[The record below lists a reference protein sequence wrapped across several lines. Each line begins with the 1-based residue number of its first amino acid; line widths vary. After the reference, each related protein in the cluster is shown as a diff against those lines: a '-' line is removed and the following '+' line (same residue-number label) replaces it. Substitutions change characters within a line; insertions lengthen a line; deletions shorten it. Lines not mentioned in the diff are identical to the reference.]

1 MINIIKLANI
11 LDNLGSYSLSDK
23 LYKIAETYVPPVE
36 YYSGVDKRH
45 YNEFKSPGSKSY
57 NQMKTFEQMKS
68 RNTGMPQQSNETVVM
83 DGSMYYD
90 NPYTPKEILKLRNLA
105 PALNFRNYLK
115 RYYSGDN
122 SLHSSNPRSFATSL
136 WEFVRTNEMKN
147 NLLNA
152 FDAYADSGATYKGQS
167 IKNVPEIKELY
178 LYIKGN
184 AKQFS
189 ETEIGDILE
198 DLFAG
203 G

>member
-1 MINIIKLANI
+1 
-11 LDNLGSYSLSDK
+11 
-23 LYKIAETYVPPVE
+23 
-36 YYSGVDKRH
+36 
-45 YNEFKSPGSKSY
+45 
-57 NQMKTFEQMKS
+57 
-68 RNTGMPQQSNETVVM
+68 
-83 DGSMYYD
+83 
-90 NPYTPKEILKLRNLA
+90 
-105 PALNFRNYLK
+105 
-115 RYYSGDN
+115 
-122 SLHSSNPRSFATSL
+122 
-136 WEFVRTNEMKN
+136 MKN

-167 IKNVPEIKELY
+167 IKNVPELKELY

>member
-1 MINIIKLANI
+1 
-11 LDNLGSYSLSDK
+11 
-23 LYKIAETYVPPVE
+23 
-36 YYSGVDKRH
+36 
-45 YNEFKSPGSKSY
+45 
-57 NQMKTFEQMKS
+57 
-68 RNTGMPQQSNETVVM
+68 
-83 DGSMYYD
+83 
-90 NPYTPKEILKLRNLA
+90 
-105 PALNFRNYLK
+105 
-115 RYYSGDN
+115 
-122 SLHSSNPRSFATSL
+122 
-136 WEFVRTNEMKN
+136 
-147 NLLNA
+147 LLNA

>member
-57 NQMKTFEQMKS
+57 NQMSAPKNNK
-68 RNTGMPQQSNETVVM
+68 MPQQSNETVVM

-90 NPYTPKEILKLRNLA
+90 NPYTPKDILKLRNLIV
-105 PALNFRNYLK
+105 PTNFRNELK
-115 RYYSGDN
+115 RYKSGD
-122 SLHSSNPRSFATSL
+122 SELVSSNPRSFATSL
-136 WEFVRTNEMKN
+136 WQFARKN
-147 NLLNA
+147 KMNYSLTDA

-167 IKNVPEIKELY
+167 IKKVPELKELY
-178 LYIKGN
+178 LYIKNN
-184 AKQFS
+184 AKKFS
-189 ETEIGDILE
+189 ETEVGDILE
-198 DLFAG
+198 DLFTG
-203 G
+203 K

>member
-1 MINIIKLANI
+1 MDKLLRVASI

-57 NQMKTFEQMKS
+57 NQMSAPQNNK
-68 RNTGMPQQSNETVVM
+68 MPQQSNETVVM
-83 DGSMYYD
+83 DGSMYFD
-90 NPYTPKEILKLRNLA
+90 NPYTPKDVLKLRNLIV
-105 PALNFRNYLK
+105 PTNFRNELK
-115 RYYSGDN
+115 RYKSGD
-122 SLHSSNPRSFATSL
+122 SELVSSNPRSFAFSL
-136 WEFVRTNEMKN
+136 WEFARKN
-147 NLLNA
+147 KLKNSLLNA

-167 IKNVPEIKELY
+167 IKNVPELKELY

-203 G
+203 K

>member
-57 NQMKTFEQMKS
+57 NQMSASQNNK
-68 RNTGMPQQSNETVVM
+68 MPQQSNGTAVM
-83 DGSMYYD
+83 DGSMYFD
-90 NPYTPKEILKLRNLA
+90 NPNTPKDILKLRNLIV
-105 PALNFRNYLK
+105 PTNFRNELK
-115 RYYSGDN
+115 RYKSGD
-122 SLHSSNPRSFATSL
+122 SELVSSNPRSFATSL
-136 WEFVRTNEMKN
+136 WQFARKN
-147 NLLNA
+147 KMNYSLTDA

-167 IKNVPEIKELY
+167 IKNVPELKELY
-178 LYIKGN
+178 LHIKNN
-184 AKQFS
+184 AKEFS

-203 G
+203 V